1 MKVLLIGYGSSNKS
15 TLQYLKDDEVY
26 IYDERIIN
34 QDNYLSFNQLKDS
47 LMLFDLGIKSPGIK
61 FDDKYLLI
69 NSLCKEIISEI
80 DFAYLKLP
88 QVKIIGITGSNGKT
102 SFATFLYTLYSKF
115 KPCHL
120 AGNIGVPLS
129 SIISNIKENDVV
141 ILELSSFQIRD
152 SKYIKIDDLFIT
164 SLSPNHLDQYLN
176 QDFYYADKKRA
187 LLFANNVF
195 FLNESN
201 NILHIN
207 KNNDFRINNY
217 YQEISKYIMGKYN
230 IYYINFIINYLISLG
245 INQNKLLDNIKNIKS
260 VKYRLEKP
268 FLKGNYYFINDSK
281 STSSASSEYA
291 YESYKDKN
299 IILILG
305 GIHKSS
311 PFSIKVKDDDLV
323 LIYGKDSSLINS
335 QIKGKIFI
343 NLEEIFI
350 YLTQINKKGY
360 YIIFSPGC
368 SSYDQY
374 ENYIKRGE
382 HFTMLVNKYF
392 S

>member
-1 MKVLLIGYGSSNKS
+1 MEKGKR
-15 TLQYLKDDEVY
+15 Q
-26 IYDERIIN
+26 
-34 QDNYLSFNQLKDS
+34 
-47 LMLFDLGIKSPGIK
+47 IKSDVTVNDTMDMKRALK
-61 FDDKYLLI
+61 FLAIVLGVCAITLL
-69 NSLCKEIISEI
+69 
-80 DFAYLKLP
+80 
-88 QVKIIGITGSNGKT
+88 
-102 SFATFLYTLYSKF
+102 
-115 KPCHL
+115 
-120 AGNIGVPLS
+120 LS

-201 NILHIN
+201 NILHID

-217 YQEISKYIMGKYN
+217 YQEISKFIMGKYN

-245 INQNKLLDNIKNIKS
+245 INENKLLDNIKTIKS

-350 YLTQINKKGY
+350 YLKQINKKGY

-374 ENYIKRGE
+374 KNYIKRGE